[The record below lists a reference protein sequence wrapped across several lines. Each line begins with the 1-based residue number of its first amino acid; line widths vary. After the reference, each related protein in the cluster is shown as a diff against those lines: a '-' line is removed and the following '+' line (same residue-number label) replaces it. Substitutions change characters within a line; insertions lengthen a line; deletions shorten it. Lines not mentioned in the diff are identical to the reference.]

1 VTDHL
6 EIERTYEV
14 DAAFELPSLSDLG
27 EVDGPQERRLDATY
41 YDTADLRLLAA
52 KVTFRR
58 RTGGDDAG
66 WHVKLPAGIDARK
79 EVRRE
84 LSDSIPAD
92 LVELVAGISGGSTLA
107 PAARISTRRLVWTL
121 GGDVAGDV
129 AEICDDRVTASV
141 LLPGHESSQEWREL
155 EVELLSGGDRS
166 AFAAVE
172 ERLFAAGA
180 RSASIGSKLGRLLG
194 PYLPA

>member
-1 VTDHL
+1 VSDHL

-14 DAAFELPSLSDLG
+14 DATFELPALSDLG
-27 EVDGPQERRLDATY
+27 EVDGPAERLLDATY

-66 WHVKLPAGIDARK
+66 WHVKLPAGVDARK

-84 LSDSIPAD
+84 LSDEIPAE
-92 LVELVAGISGGSTLA
+92 LVELVAGISGGAQLA
-107 PAARISTRRLVWTL
+107 PAARISTRRLVSTL
-121 GGDVAGDV
+121 GGDV
-129 AEICDDRVTASV
+129 AEICDDHVSAEV
-141 LLPGHESSQEWREL
+141 FLAGHESSEQWREL
-155 EVELLSGGDRS
+155 EVELVGGDRS
-166 AFAAVE
+166 VFESVE

-180 RSASIGSKLGRLLG
+180 KPASVGSKLGRLLG
-194 PYLPA
+194 PYLPNM